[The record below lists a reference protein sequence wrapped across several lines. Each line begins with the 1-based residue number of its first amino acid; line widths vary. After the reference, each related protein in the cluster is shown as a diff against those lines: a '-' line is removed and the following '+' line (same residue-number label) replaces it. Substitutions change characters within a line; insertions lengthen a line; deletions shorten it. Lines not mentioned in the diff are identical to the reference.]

1 MQEQIFDRCHIINEL
16 LIDNKENQARQ
27 ELIKLLDYH
36 NTNELSYNPLVNH
49 LIRETGL
56 FPYIEPETSSW
67 EERFIYNAF
76 KVDVGAEKP
85 LTLHREQ
92 SLLLKSL
99 LEGRNI
105 AVSAPTSFGK
115 SFVIDAYI
123 KIKKP
128 SNVLIIVPTLAL
140 TDETR
145 RRLYKKFAH
154 EYKIITT
161 SDVELSDKNI
171 FIFPQERAMNYIN
184 TVKSFDIMIVDE
196 FYKASSKFDKER
208 SPSLIRAMIK
218 LGAKSNQKY
227 YLAPNITSL
236 DSNPFTED
244 MEFVRLD
251 FNTVFLEKHELYN
264 QINNNEEKSEK
275 LLEILHINNG
285 KSLIYAGTYSNID
298 SLTNLFLDR
307 YEPVNNKL
315 LDLFADWLAKNYDVN
330 WSLTKLISREI
341 GVHNGR
347 LHRSL
352 SQIQVKLFEE
362 ETGIRNLISTS
373 SIIEGVNTSAENVI
387 IWRNRKGSAKLDDFT
402 YKNIIGRGGRMF
414 KHFIGKIYILEEP
427 PEECQTQLD
436 IPFPDEI
443 LGDLDETKY
452 EGLLTKEQVA
462 KLKIYDDEMAELIGV
477 QVYDELKS
485 ESAFQSSNS
494 ELIKAIAIDLTTNPN
509 DWNGLY
515 YLNEFKPEDW
525 DRLLYKI
532 IKLQPGNWDIRYKT
546 FVEFIKIMAHNW
558 SKSIPALLKE
568 LEDYDV
574 GIDKFFLL
582 ERNVTYKFSALLND
596 LNTLQK
602 RILKEKQYDISKFIK
617 WCSHAFLPKV
627 VFQLEEYGLPRMI
640 SKKLHE
646 SEVIDFYDTE
656 LTIHS
661 VIEQFNE
668 IGKEIIVER
677 TNDLDE
683 FDRYI
688 LDYFFDGIK
697 VTSVQSSES

>member
-1 MQEQIFDRCHIINEL
+1 MQEQVFNQCHIINGL
-16 LIDNKENQARQ
+16 LISNQENEARQ

-36 NTNELSYNPLVNH
+36 SNNDLAYNPLVNH

-56 FPYIEPETSSW
+56 FPYLEPETSNW

-76 KVDVGAEKP
+76 KVDVGEEKP

-92 SLLLKSL
+92 SFLLKRL
-99 LEGRNI
+99 LEGKNI

-128 SNVLIIVPTLAL
+128 NNVLIIVPTLAL

-184 TVKSFDIMIVDE
+184 IIESFDIMIVDE

-244 MEFVRLD
+244 MEFIRLD
-251 FNTVFLEKHELYN
+251 FNTVYLEKHELYN
-264 QINNNEEKSEK
+264 QINNNEEKSGK
-275 LLEILHINNG
+275 LLEILSNNKG

-298 SLTNLFLDR
+298 SLTNLFLDT
-307 YEPVNNKL
+307 YEPVENEL
-315 LDLFADWLAKNYDVN
+315 LEMFSDWLSKNYDVN

-362 ETGIRNLISTS
+362 ENGIRNLISTS

-387 IWRNRKGSAKLDDFT
+387 IWRNRKGIAKLDDFT

-414 KHFIGKIYILEEP
+414 KHFIGKIYILEQP
-427 PEECQTQLD
+427 PEEGQTQLD

-443 LGDLDETKY
+443 LGDLDEPKY

-462 KLKIYDDEMAELIGV
+462 KLKLYNEEMSELIGV
-477 QVYDELKS
+477 QVYEELKS
-485 ESAFQSSNS
+485 ESVFQSSNS
-494 ELIKAIAIDLTTNPN
+494 DLIKTIAIDLTKNP
-509 DWNGLY
+509 DEWNGLY
-515 YLNEFKPEDW
+515 YLNEFKPENW

-532 IKLQPGNWDIRYKT
+532 IKLQPGNWDTGHKT
-546 FVEFIKIMAHNW
+546 FVEFIKIIAYNW
-558 SKSIPALLKE
+558 RKSIPELLKE

-574 GIDKFFLL
+574 GIDDFFKL
-582 ERNVTYKFSALLND
+582 ERNITYKFSALLQD
-596 LNTLQK
+596 LNSLQK
-602 RILKEKQYDISKFIK
+602 RILKSKSYDITRFMTL
-617 WCSHAFLPKV
+617 CSQAFLPKV

-646 SEVIDFYDTE
+646 SEVMNFFDSE

-661 VIEQFNE
+661 AIAQLNE
-668 IGKEIIVER
+668 IGKETTIER
-677 TNDLDE
+677 TKNLDN
-683 FDRYI
+683 FDKYI

-697 VTSVQSSES
+697 IKNT

>member
-1 MQEQIFDRCHIINEL
+1 MQEQVFEQCHRINEL
-16 LIDNKENQARQ
+16 LVGNQENLARQ

-36 NTNELSYNPLVNH
+36 NSNHLAYNPLVNH

-56 FPYIEPETSSW
+56 FPYLEPETSNW
-67 EERFIYNAF
+67 EERFIFNAF
-76 KVDVGAEKP
+76 KVDVGEEKP

-92 SLLLKSL
+92 SSLLKSL
-99 LEGRNI
+99 LEGNNI

-128 SNVLIIVPTLAL
+128 KNVLIIVPTLAL

-161 SDVELSDKNI
+161 SDVELAENNI

-184 TVKSFDIMIVDE
+184 IVDSFDIMIVDE
-196 FYKASSKFDKER
+196 FYKASRRFDKER

-236 DSNPFTED
+236 DKNPFTED
-244 MEFVRLD
+244 MTFIRLD

-264 QINNNEEKSEK
+264 EISNNEEKSDK
-275 LLEILHINNG
+275 LIDILSKNKG

-298 SLTNLFLDR
+298 SLTNLFLDT
-307 YEPVNNKL
+307 YEPVENEL
-315 LDLFADWLAKNYDVN
+315 LRMFEEWLSKNYDVN

-352 SQIQVKLFEE
+352 SQIQVRLFEE
-362 ETGIRNLISTS
+362 ENGIRNLISTS

-427 PEECQTQLD
+427 PKEAKTQLD

-443 LGDLDETKY
+443 LGDLNNEKY

-462 KLKIYDDEMAELIGV
+462 KLKIYDQEMSELMGIK
-477 QVYDELKS
+477 VYEELKS
-485 ESAFQSSNS
+485 ASAFQSSNS
-494 ELIKAIAIDLTTNPN
+494 DLIKSIAIDLTRNPEE
-509 DWNGLY
+509 WNGLY
-515 YLNEFKPEDW
+515 YLNEFKPQDW

-532 IKLQPGNWDIRYKT
+532 INLQPGNWDSGYKI
-546 FVEFIKIMAHNW
+546 FVEFIKIIAYNW
-558 SKSIPALLKE
+558 SKSIPDLLKE

-582 ERNVTYKFSALLND
+582 ERNVTFKFSALLND

-602 RILKEKQYDISKFIK
+602 RILKDKKYDISKFIR

-646 SEVIDFYDTE
+646 SELIDFYNSE
-656 LTIHS
+656 LTIHN
-661 VIEQFNE
+661 VIEKLNL
-668 IGKEIIVER
+668 IGKESVFER
-677 TNDLDE
+677 TKELDD
-683 FDRYI
+683 FDKYI
-688 LDYFFDGIK
+688 LDYFFEGIK
-697 VTSVQSSES
+697 ITNAQQGV

>member
-1 MQEQIFDRCHIINEL
+1 MQEQVFDQCHIINGL
-16 LIDNKENQARQ
+16 LVSNQENEARQ

-36 NTNELSYNPLVNH
+36 NTNDLAYNPLVNH

-56 FPYIEPETSSW
+56 FPYIEPETSNW

-76 KVDVGAEKP
+76 KVDVGEEKP

-92 SLLLKSL
+92 SLLLKRL

-128 SNVLIIVPTLAL
+128 KNVLIIVPTLAL

-161 SDVELSDKNI
+161 SDVEFSDKNI

-184 TVKSFDIMIVDE
+184 IVESFDILIVDE

-218 LGAKSNQKY
+218 LGAKSHQKY

-244 MEFVRLD
+244 MEFIRLD
-251 FNTVFLEKHELYN
+251 FNTVYLEKHELYN
-264 QINNNEEKSEK
+264 QINNNEEKSDK
-275 LLEILHINNG
+275 LLEILSKNKG

-298 SLTNLFLDR
+298 SLTNLFLDT
-307 YEPVNNKL
+307 YEPVQNEL
-315 LDLFADWLAKNYDVN
+315 LEMFADWLSKNYDVN
-330 WSLTKLISREI
+330 WSLTKLVSREI

-362 ETGIRNLISTS
+362 EKGIRNLISTS
-373 SIIEGVNTSAENVI
+373 SIIEGVNTSAENVV
-387 IWRNRKGSAKLDDFT
+387 IWKNRKGNAKLDDFT

-414 KHFIGKIYILEEP
+414 KHFIGKIYILEQP
-427 PEECQTQLD
+427 PEEGQTQLD

-443 LGDLDETKY
+443 LGDLNEIKY

-462 KLKIYDDEMAELIGV
+462 KLKLYNDEMAELMGA
-477 QVYDELKS
+477 QVYDELKA
-485 ESAFQSSNS
+485 ESVFQSSNS
-494 ELIKAIAIDLTTNPN
+494 ELIKTIAIDLVKNPEE
-509 DWNGLY
+509 WNGLY
-515 YLNEFKPEDW
+515 YLNEFKPENW

-532 IKLQPGNWDIRYKT
+532 IKLQPGNWDSGYKV
-546 FVEFIKIMAHNW
+546 FVEFIKIIAYNW
-558 SKSIPALLKE
+558 RKSIPELLKD

-574 GIDKFFLL
+574 GIDDFFKL
-582 ERNVTYKFSALLND
+582 ERNVTYKFSALLQD
-596 LNTLQK
+596 LNSLQK
-602 RILKEKQYDISKFIK
+602 RILKDKNYDITRFIK
-617 WCSHAFLPKV
+617 LCSQAFLPKV

-646 SEVIDFYDTE
+646 SEVINFFDSE
-656 LTIHS
+656 LTIHR
-661 VIEQFNE
+661 VISQFSE
-668 IGKEIIVER
+668 LGKEKTIER
-677 TNDLDE
+677 TNDLDN
-683 FDRYI
+683 FDKYI

-697 VTSVQSSES
+697 VKTQNNN

>member
-1 MQEQIFDRCHIINEL
+1 MKEQVFEQCHIINGL
-16 LIDNKENQARQ
+16 LISNQENEARQ

-36 NTNELSYNPLVNH
+36 NNNDLAYNPLVNH

-56 FPYIEPETSSW
+56 FPYLEPETSNW
-67 EERFIYNAF
+67 QERFIYNAF
-76 KVDVGAEKP
+76 KVDVGEEKP

-92 SLLLKSL
+92 SFLLKSL
-99 LEGRNI
+99 LEGKNI

-128 SNVLIIVPTLAL
+128 NNVLIIVPTLAL

-184 TVKSFDIMIVDE
+184 IVESFDIMIVDE
-196 FYKASSKFDKER
+196 FYKASSNFDKER

-244 MEFVRLD
+244 MEFIRLD
-251 FNTVFLEKHELYN
+251 FNTVYLEKHELYN
-264 QINNNEEKSEK
+264 QISNNEEKSDK
-275 LLEILHINNG
+275 LLEILSKNKG

-298 SLTNLFLDR
+298 SLTNLFLDT
-307 YEPVNNKL
+307 YETVENEL
-315 LDLFADWLAKNYDVN
+315 LEMFADWLSKNYDVN
-330 WSLTKLISREI
+330 WSLTKLVSREI

-362 ETGIRNLISTS
+362 EKGIRNLISTS

-387 IWRNRKGSAKLDDFT
+387 IWRNRKGIAKLDDFT

-414 KHFIGKIYILEEP
+414 KHFIGKIYILEQP
-427 PEECQTQLD
+427 PEEGQTQLD

-443 LGDLDETKY
+443 LGDLDEAKY

-462 KLKIYDDEMAELIGV
+462 KLKIYNEEMAELIGV
-477 QVYDELKS
+477 QIYDELKA
-485 ESAFQSSNS
+485 ESVFQSSNS
-494 ELIKAIAIDLTTNPN
+494 DLIKTIAIDLTKNP
-509 DWNGLY
+509 DEWNGLY
-515 YLNEFKPEDW
+515 YLNEFKPENW

-532 IKLQPGNWDIRYKT
+532 IKLQPGNWDTGYKV
-546 FVEFIKIMAHNW
+546 FVEFIKIIAHNW
-558 SKSIPALLKE
+558 KKSIPELLKE

-574 GIDKFFLL
+574 GIDDFFKL
-582 ERNVTYKFSALLND
+582 ERNVTYKFSALLQD
-596 LNTLQK
+596 LNSLQK
-602 RILKEKQYDISKFIK
+602 RILKNKSYDITRFIK
-617 WCSHAFLPKV
+617 LCSQAFLPKV

-646 SEVIDFYDTE
+646 SNVIDFYDTE

-661 VIEQFNE
+661 VIVQFNE
-668 IGKEIIVER
+668 IGKEMILER
-677 TNDLDE
+677 TKDLDK
-683 FDRYI
+683 FDKYI

-697 VTSVQSSES
+697 ITNAQ

>member
-1 MQEQIFDRCHIINEL
+1 MQEQVFDRCHIINGL
-16 LIDNKENQARQ
+16 LIDNQENEARQ

-36 NTNELSYNPLVNH
+36 NTNQLAYNPLVNH

-56 FPYIEPETSSW
+56 FPYLELETSNW

-76 KVDVGAEKP
+76 KVDVGEENP

-92 SLLLKSL
+92 SFLLKKL
-99 LEGRNI
+99 LEGKNI

-128 SNVLIIVPTLAL
+128 NNVLIIVPTLAL

-184 TVKSFDIMIVDE
+184 IVESFDIMIVDE

-236 DSNPFTED
+236 ENNPFTDD
-244 MEFVRLD
+244 MEFIRLD

-264 QINNNEEKSEK
+264 QIKNNDEKSEV
-275 LLEILHINNG
+275 LLEIISKNKG

-298 SLTNLFLDR
+298 SLTILFLAT
-307 YEPVNNKL
+307 YEPVKNEL
-315 LDLFADWLAKNYDVN
+315 LEMFANWLSKNYDFN
-330 WSLTKLISREI
+330 WSLTKLVSREI
-341 GVHNGR
+341 GVHTGR

-362 ETGIRNLISTS
+362 GEGIRNLISTS

-414 KHFIGKIYILEEP
+414 KHFIGKIYILEQP
-427 PEECQTQLD
+427 PEEGLTQLS

-443 LGDLDETKY
+443 LGDLEESKY
-452 EGLLTKEQVA
+452 DGLLTKEQVA
-462 KLKIYDDEMAELIGV
+462 KLKFYNDEMAELVGAK
-477 QVYDELKS
+477 VYEELKS
-485 ESAFQSSNS
+485 ESIFQSSNS
-494 ELIKAIAIDLTTNPN
+494 DLIKAIAIDLTKNP
-509 DWNGLY
+509 DEWNGLY
-515 YLNEFKPEDW
+515 YLNEFKPENW
-525 DRLLYKI
+525 DRLLYKV
-532 IKLQPGNWDIRYKT
+532 IKLQPGNWDCSYKT
-546 FVEFIKIMAHNW
+546 FVEFIKIMAYNW
-558 SKSIPALLKE
+558 TKSIPELLKE

-574 GIDKFFLL
+574 GIDTFFLL

-602 RILKEKQYDISKFIK
+602 RILKNKQYDISKFIK
-617 WCSHAFLPKV
+617 WCSNAFLPKV

-640 SKKLHE
+640 SKKIHE
-646 SEVIDFYDTE
+646 SKVIDFYDSD
-656 LTIHS
+656 LTIHK
-661 VIEQFNE
+661 VVEKFNE
-668 IGKEIIVER
+668 IGKEMTIEK
-677 TNDLDE
+677 TNNLDE
-683 FDRYI
+683 FDKYI
-688 LDYFFDGIK
+688 LNYFFDGIK
-697 VTSVQSSES
+697 IMNA

>member
-1 MQEQIFDRCHIINEL
+1 MQEQVFEQCHIINGL
-16 LIDNKENQARQ
+16 LISNQENEARQ

-36 NTNELSYNPLVNH
+36 NNNDLAYNPLINH

-56 FPYIEPETSSW
+56 FPYLEPETSNW
-67 EERFIYNAF
+67 KERFIYNAF
-76 KVDVGAEKP
+76 KVDVGEEKP

-92 SLLLKSL
+92 SFLLKSL
-99 LEGRNI
+99 LEGKNI

-128 SNVLIIVPTLAL
+128 NNVLIIVPTLAL

-161 SDVELSDKNI
+161 SDVELADKNI
-171 FIFPQERAMNYIN
+171 FIFPQERAMNYTN
-184 TVKSFDIMIVDE
+184 NVESFDIMIVDE

-218 LGAKSNQKY
+218 LGVKSKQKY

-244 MEFVRLD
+244 MDFIRLD
-251 FNTVFLEKHELYN
+251 FNTVYLEKHELYN
-264 QINNNEEKSEK
+264 EINNNEEKSDK
-275 LLEILHINNG
+275 LLEILSNNKG

-298 SLTNLFLDR
+298 SLTNLFLAT
-307 YEPVNNKL
+307 YEPVNNEL
-315 LDLFADWLAKNYDVN
+315 LEMFADWLSKNYDVN
-330 WSLTKLISREI
+330 WSLTKLVSREI

-362 ETGIRNLISTS
+362 EKGIRRLISTS
-373 SIIEGVNTSAENVI
+373 SIIEGVNTSAENII
-387 IWRNRKGSAKLDDFT
+387 IWRNRKGIAKLDDFT

-414 KHFIGKIYILEEP
+414 KHFIGKIYILEQP
-427 PEECQTQLD
+427 PEEGQTQLD

-443 LGDLDETKY
+443 LGVLDEPKY
-452 EGLLTKEQVA
+452 VGLLTKEQIA
-462 KLKIYDDEMAELIGV
+462 KLKLYNEGMSELIGV
-477 QVYDELKS
+477 QIYEELKA
-485 ESAFQSSNS
+485 ESIFQSSNS
-494 ELIKAIAIDLTTNPN
+494 DLIKTITIDLTKNP
-509 DWNGLY
+509 DEWNGLY
-515 YLNEFKPEDW
+515 YLNEFKPENW

-532 IKLQPGNWDIRYKT
+532 LKLQPGNWDTGYKT
-546 FVEFIKIMAHNW
+546 FVEFIKIIAHNW
-558 SKSIPALLKE
+558 KKSIPELLKE

-574 GIDKFFLL
+574 GIDDFFKL
-582 ERNVTYKFSALLND
+582 ERNVTYKFSALLQD
-596 LNTLQK
+596 LNSLQK
-602 RILKEKQYDISKFIK
+602 RILKTKGYDITRFMTL
-617 WCSHAFLPKV
+617 CSQAFLPKV

-640 SKKLHE
+640 SKKIHE
-646 SEVIDFYDTE
+646 SEVINFFDTE

-661 VIEQFNE
+661 AISQFNE
-668 IGKEIIVER
+668 IGKEATIEQ
-677 TNDLDE
+677 TKYLDN
-683 FDRYI
+683 FDKYI

-697 VTSVQSSES
+697 ITNAQ